1 MPDRKP
7 ADLTRTAVE
16 KDTGMVDPYAEAMR
30 AALAQGVSP
39 KPKDRQ
45 RARELEEETRKFNAD
60 HGDYM

>member
-45 RARELEEETRKFNAD
+45 RADEATRQAIAD
-60 HGDYM
+60 NGEFA